1 MASSAQAGGAIVFF
15 VCLGTWL
22 SATDLSS
29 GIATGVSDLFA
40 AQGELKA
47 QGEAF
52 EQQSYL
58 EAEALA
64 QQNER
69 FTEMSTPI
77 RRTRH
82 HATCFLSLGTTKA
95 NVAGAGL
102 AESGIVLEILRTS
115 AGCAGQGRHRRARS
129 DH

>member
-29 GIATGVSDLFA
+29 GIATGVGDLFA

-47 QGEAF
+47 QGEPF

-58 EAEALA
+58 EAESTRVTERALHRDVDA
-64 QQNER
+64 YQTNEASR
-69 FTEMSTPI
+69 DLFSVAWHHQGE
-77 RRTRH
+77 RRRRRLGRERH
-82 HATCFLSLGTTKA
+82 CVRDLADLSR
-95 NVAGAGL
+95 VRWPRP
-102 AESGIVLEILRTS
+102 SS
-115 AGCAGQGRHRRARS
+115 AS
-129 DH
+129 KV

>member
-1 MASSAQAGGAIVFF
+1 MMASSVQSGGAIIFF

-29 GIATGVSDLFA
+29 GIATGVSDRFA
-40 AQGELKA
+40 AQVELKA

-58 EAEALA
+58 EDEALA
-64 QQNER
+64 
-69 FTEMSTPI
+69 
-77 RRTRH
+77 
-82 HATCFLSLGTTKA
+82 
-95 NVAGAGL
+95 
-102 AESGIVLEILRTS
+102 LRTS
-115 AGCAGQGRHRRARS
+115 AGCADQSRHRRARS